1 MKTSFWFE
9 YIENSIDPDLIRA
22 LSQLDDDTI
31 KLSIAALICAI
42 AGGLKEI
49 PTKAP
54 KTEFAKRMI
63 QQNIDKKRVIE
74 LTGISRASYYI
85 LLKEGQN
92 NG

>member
-42 AGGLKEI
+42 AGGMKEI

-63 QQNIDKKRVIE
+63 QQNIDKKKIME
-74 LTGISRASYYI
+74 LTGISRPQYYI
-85 LLKEGQN
+85 LVKRQH